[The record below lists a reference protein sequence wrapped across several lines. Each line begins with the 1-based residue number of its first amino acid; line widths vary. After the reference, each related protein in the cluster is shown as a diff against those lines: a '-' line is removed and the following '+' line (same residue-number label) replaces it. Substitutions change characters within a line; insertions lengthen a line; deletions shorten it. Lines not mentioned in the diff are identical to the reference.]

1 MNDIEQ
7 YEFDRLG
14 YLVIPNFLTDAEVTS
29 LSAAIDAAEEDAL
42 AQVGSPA
49 GQNKRHMGSNT
60 AIMPKRAISSAAR
73 AKKAIHPDHRRFL

>member
-14 YLVIPNFLTDAEVTS
+14 YLVIPNFLTDAEVSS

-42 AQVGSPA
+42 AQADRPPDKISAHWP
-49 GQNKRHMGSNT
+49 RIPSRCR
-60 AIMPKRAISSAAR
+60 KRAITPAAR
-73 AKKAIHPDHRRFL
+73 AKKATP